1 MGKNLFLTAAATLM
15 LATLGGAAAAS
26 GTGESASTGEAA
38 SPNEGSATTLRVVA
52 PTGAHYRLAFVA
64 GPGWRFIDSLPG
76 ADLVK
81 VASNG
86 VVPTPQ
92 SDGVGGDQPQSVF
105 IDGPTGYTFAWSA
118 ERGWYFVGHIAG
130 AEH

>member
-1 MGKNLFLTAAATLM
+1 VLNSAARASVL
-15 LATLGGAAAAS
+15 LRVCATLGGAAAAP
-26 GTGESASTGEAA
+26 GTGKSASTGAA
-38 SPNEGSATTLRVVA
+38 AALKEGSSPTLLVVA

-64 GPGWRFIDSLPG
+64 GRGWQFIDPLPG

-86 VVPTPQ
+86 AVPIPQ
-92 SDGVGGDQPQSVF
+92 SDGVGGNQPKSVF
-105 IDGPTGYTFAWSA
+105 IDGPTGYPFAWSA